1 MKRKAFIAVILLSIV
16 MLSGCDVDVKKAAA
30 DADSAVRNIGYK
42 GKDVQNDLNEIV
54 DKFKEDFGSIGEQ
67 LER

>member
-54 DKFKEDFGSIGEQ
+54 DKFKEDFGNIGEQ
-67 LER
+67 LEK

>member
-42 GKDVQNDLNEIV
+42 GKDVQNDLNEMV

>member
-1 MKRKAFIAVILLSIV
+1 MKRKAFIAVIILSIV